1 MDIEPVI
8 GLGGAN
14 FNADPQ
20 GVRELLYPIAVVL
33 SGDRLAQYELLKQK
47 LGLTDT
53 EILLRF
59 HPCFAVTVY
68 GATIDKQAIASS
80 SNQ

>member
-1 MDIEPVI
+1 MDTEPVI

-20 GVRELLYPIAVVL
+20 GVRELYYPIAVIL
-33 SGDRLAQYELLKQK
+33 TGKQRTQYEALQQK

-59 HPCFAVTVY
+59 HPCFTVTVY
-68 GATIDKQAIASS
+68 GAISTI
-80 SNQ
+80 